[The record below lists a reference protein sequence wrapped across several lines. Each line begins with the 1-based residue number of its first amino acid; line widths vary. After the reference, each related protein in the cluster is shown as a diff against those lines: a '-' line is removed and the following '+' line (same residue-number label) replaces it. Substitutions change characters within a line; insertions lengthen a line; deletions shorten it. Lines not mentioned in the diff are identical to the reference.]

1 MDHSRRAF
9 LEAAGTIV
17 AAAASG
23 CSRSPA
29 STTQLSGAA
38 GVELRVE
45 NAPGLAVNR

>member
-23 CSRSPA
+23 CSRPA

-45 NAPGLAVNR
+45 NAPALAVNR